1 MQLASAGHG
10 AVAHSPSLNA
20 AAIASVRPRECS
32 SVVGVWG
39 PLSGGTNVWA
49 AARDPRLVDYC
60 ELLARGF
67 GQLNLSP
74 KAAQATADL
83 ADAASPGHAGPWV
96 LKGRALVLGGAY
108 GEAHAAFA
116 RALAQDPRS
125 LEEPATMRAWA
136 QALAHSDRPVEALA
150 VYRALGPRLALL
162 PTLEERGRV
171 FIEGAELAFSLGPS
185 SLDDGIAF
193 LAEARRLGVR
203 EQEWRVGSE
212 LALALDRAG
221 RSSEAQ
227 SLAVDLTRRFRVAPK
242 GANLPGEQETAA
254 TAFVLET
261 SDPRGASSLWEKYL
275 SAPHPAFA
283 EHAQLRL
290 DALRKKRR

>member
-1 MQLASAGHG
+1 M
-10 AVAHSPSLNA
+10 
-20 AAIASVRPRECS
+20 
-32 SVVGVWG
+32 
-39 PLSGGTNVWA
+39 
-49 AARDPRLVDYC
+49 
-60 ELLARGF
+60 
-67 GQLNLSP
+67 SP

-125 LEEPATMRAWA
+125 LEEPARCGLGTS
-136 QALAHSDRPVEALA
+136 LAHSDCPVEALA

-171 FIEGAELAFSLGPS
+171 FIEGAELAFILGPS

-193 LAEARRLGVR
+193 LTEARRLGVR

-227 SLAVDLTRRFRVAPK
+227 SLALDLTVAFAWPLK
-242 GANLPGEQETAA
+242 AANLPGEQETAA

-275 SAPHPAFA
+275 GSPHPAFA